1 MDFGLTLII
10 AENEEGAYQ
19 PLAVAGS
26 LNEAMKMVAHDRKS
40 RMRDLEKV
48 KSTMCVYCY
57 KIWAT
62 APDVPYML
70 SVEIQA

>member
-10 AENEEGAYQ
+10 AENEEGVYQ

-26 LNEAMKMVAHDRKS
+26 LNEAREMVDHDRKS
-40 RMRDLEKV
+40 RMRDLENG
-48 KSTMCVYCY
+48 KSPMCVYCY

-62 APDVPYML
+62 GSYGAYKL
-70 SVEIQA
+70 AQEIAA